1 VFTNIHANPQPLANQ
16 TIYHSTMQISVQSN
30 IMQVMPKLEKF
41 TSRQAP
47 FTIAKALTETAKHV
61 RKALG
66 DATNTVF
73 DRPTAFTR
81 NAFAFLPARKDKLQA
96 IVFAKDKQAKYLK
109 FQVQGGGRRVK
120 GFEKRFG
127 AEGQADE
134 QSGMQH
140 LVPTKRIKLNASGGV
155 SLATIKAISTNLNSS
170 GKAAR
175 YFIGKP
181 NGSGQNA
188 GRGYGIYARVNN
200 NKRLEALM
208 VFANRPQYRKRFDMT
223 AIGGRVV
230 NAHFDAELRK
240 AWAIALRTAR

>member
-1 VFTNIHANPQPLANQ
+1 
-16 TIYHSTMQISVQSN
+16 MQISVQST
-30 IMQVMPKLEKF
+30 IKQVMPKLEQF

-61 RKALG
+61 RKAMG
-66 DATNTVF
+66 ESTNTVF

-81 NAFAFLPARKDKLQA
+81 NAFAFMPARKDKLQA
-96 IVFAKDKQAKYLK
+96 LVFAKDKQARYLK

-127 AEGQADE
+127 GEGEGDE

-140 LVPTKRIKLNASGGV
+140 LVPTRRIKLNASGGV
-155 SLATIKAISTNLNSS
+155 SLATIKAISANLNTS
-170 GKAAR
+170 GKANR

-181 NGSGQNA
+181 NGAGQNA

-208 VFANRPQYRKRFDMT
+208 VFANKPTYKKRFDMT

-230 NAHFDAELRK
+230 NAQFEGELRK
-240 AWAIALRTAR
+240 AWAFALRTAK

>member
-1 VFTNIHANPQPLANQ
+1 
-16 TIYHSTMQISVQSN
+16 MQITVTSN
-30 IMQVMPKLEKF
+30 IAQVMPKLEQF

-61 RKALG
+61 RQAMG
-66 DATNTVF
+66 VATNTFF

-81 NAFAFLPARKDKLQA
+81 NAFAFLPARKDTLTA
-96 IVFAKDKQAKYLK
+96 VVFAKDKQARYLK
-109 FQVQGGGRRVK
+109 YQVQGGGRRVK

-140 LVPTKRIKLNASGGV
+140 MVPTKRIKLNASGGV
-155 SLATIKAISTNLNSS
+155 SMATIKAISANMNTG
-170 GKAAR
+170 GKAGR

-181 NGSGQNA
+181 KGAGQNA
-188 GRGYGIYARVNN
+188 GRGYGIYARVGN

-208 VFANRPQYRKRFDMT
+208 VFASKPQYRKRFDMT

-230 NAHFDAELRK
+230 NAQFDSELRK
-240 AWAIALRTAR
+240 AWAFALRTAR

>member
-1 VFTNIHANPQPLANQ
+1 
-16 TIYHSTMQISVQSN
+16 MQISVQST
-30 IMQVMPKLEKF
+30 IKQVMPKLEQF

-61 RKALG
+61 RKAMG
-66 DATNTVF
+66 EATNTVF

-81 NAFAFLPARKDKLQA
+81 NAFAFMPARKDKLQA
-96 IVFAKDKQAKYLK
+96 IVFAKDKQARYLK
-109 FQVQGGGRRVK
+109 YQVKGGGRRVK

-127 AEGQADE
+127 GEGEGDE

-140 LVPTKRIKLNASGGV
+140 LVPTRRIKLNASGGV
-155 SLATIKAISTNLNSS
+155 SLATIKAISANLNTS
-170 GKAAR
+170 GKASR

-181 NGSGQNA
+181 KGAGQNA
-188 GRGYGIYARVNN
+188 GRGYGIYARVGN

-208 VFANRPQYRKRFDMT
+208 VFANKPSYRKRFDMT

-230 NAHFDAELRK
+230 NAQFEGELRK
-240 AWAIALRTAR
+240 AWAFALRTAR

>member
-1 VFTNIHANPQPLANQ
+1 
-16 TIYHSTMQISVQSN
+16 MQISVQSN
-30 IMQVMPKLEKF
+30 IIQVMPKLEQF

-61 RKALG
+61 RKAMG
-66 DATNTVF
+66 EATNTVF

-81 NAFAFLPARKDKLQA
+81 NAFAFMPARKDKLQA
-96 IVFAKDKQAKYLK
+96 VVFAKDKQARYLK

-127 AEGQADE
+127 GEGEGDE
-134 QSGMQH
+134 QSGMKH
-140 LVPTKRIKLNASGGV
+140 LVPTRRIKLNASGGV
-155 SLATIKAISTNLNSS
+155 SMATIKAISANLNTS
-170 GKAAR
+170 GKASR

-181 NGSGQNA
+181 KGAGQNA
-188 GRGYGIYARVNN
+188 GRGYGIYARVGN

-208 VFANRPQYRKRFDMT
+208 VFANKPTYRKRFDMT

-230 NAHFDAELRK
+230 NAQFESELRK
-240 AWAIALRTAR
+240 AWAFALRTAR

>member
-1 VFTNIHANPQPLANQ
+1 
-16 TIYHSTMQISVQSN
+16 MQISVQST
-30 IMQVMPKLEKF
+30 IAQVMPKLEQF

-61 RKALG
+61 RKAMG
-66 DATNTVF
+66 EATNTVF

-81 NAFAFLPARKDKLQA
+81 NAFAFMPARKDKLQA
-96 IVFAKDKQAKYLK
+96 IVFAKDKQARYLK

-127 AEGQADE
+127 GEGEGDE
-134 QSGMQH
+134 QSGLQH
-140 LVPTKRIKLNASGGV
+140 LVPTRRIKLNASGGV
-155 SLATIKAISTNLNSS
+155 SMATIKAISANLNTS
-170 GKAAR
+170 GKANR

-181 NGSGQNA
+181 TGAGQNA
-188 GRGYGIYARVNN
+188 GRGYGIYARVGN

-208 VFANRPQYRKRFDMT
+208 VFANKPTYRKRFDMT

-230 NAHFDAELRK
+230 NAQFESELRK
-240 AWAIALRTAR
+240 AWAFALRTAR

>member
-1 VFTNIHANPQPLANQ
+1 
-16 TIYHSTMQISVQSN
+16 MQISVQST
-30 IMQVMPKLEKF
+30 IMQVMPKLEQF

-61 RKALG
+61 RKAMG
-66 DATNTVF
+66 EATNTVF

-81 NAFAFLPARKDKLQA
+81 NAFAFMPARKDKLQA
-96 IVFAKDKQAKYLK
+96 VVFAKDKQARYLK

-127 AEGQADE
+127 GEGEGDE

-140 LVPTKRIKLNASGGV
+140 LVPTRRIKLNASGGV
-155 SLATIKAISTNLNSS
+155 SMATIKAISANLNTS
-170 GKAAR
+170 GKASR

-181 NGSGQNA
+181 KGAGQNA
-188 GRGYGIYARVNN
+188 GRGYGIYARVGN

-208 VFANRPQYRKRFDMT
+208 VFANKPTYRKRFDMT

-230 NAHFDAELRK
+230 NAQFESELRK
-240 AWAIALRTAR
+240 AWAFALRTAR

>member
-1 VFTNIHANPQPLANQ
+1 
-16 TIYHSTMQISVQSN
+16 MQISVQSN
-30 IMQVMPKLEKF
+30 IAQVMPKLESF

-61 RKALG
+61 RKAMG
-66 DATNTVF
+66 EATNTVF

-81 NAFAFLPARKDKLQA
+81 NAFAFLPARKDTLTA
-96 IVFAKDKQAKYLK
+96 VVFAKDKQARYLK

-120 GFEKRFG
+120 GFERRFAG
-127 AEGQADE
+127 EGEGDE

-140 LVPTKRIKLNASGGV
+140 LVPTGRIKRNSQGNV
-155 SLATIKAISTNLNSS
+155 SLATIKAISANLNTS

-181 NGSGQNA
+181 KGAGQNA
-188 GRGYGIYARVNN
+188 GRGFGIYARVNN

-230 NAHFDAELRK
+230 NAQFESELRK
-240 AWAIALRTAR
+240 AWAYALRTAK

>member
-1 VFTNIHANPQPLANQ
+1 
-16 TIYHSTMQISVQSN
+16 MQITVQSN
-30 IMQVMPKLEKF
+30 IAQVMPKLESF

-47 FTIAKALTETAKHV
+47 FTIAKALTETAKAV
-61 RKALG
+61 RKAMG
-66 DATNTVF
+66 EATNTVF

-81 NAFAFLPARKDKLQA
+81 NAFAFLPARKDTLTA
-96 IVFAKDKQAKYLK
+96 VVFAKDKQARYLK

-127 AEGQADE
+127 GEGEADE
-134 QSGMQH
+134 QSGLQH
-140 LVPTKRIKLNASGGV
+140 LVPTRRIKLNASGGV
-155 SLATIKAISTNLNSS
+155 SLATIKAISKDLNSY
-170 GKAAR
+170 GTAGR

-181 NGSGQNA
+181 KGSGQNA

-208 VFANRPQYRKRFDMT
+208 VFANTPHYKKRFDMS

-230 NAHFDAELRK
+230 DAKYEGELRE
-240 AWAIALRTAR
+240 AWECALLTAK